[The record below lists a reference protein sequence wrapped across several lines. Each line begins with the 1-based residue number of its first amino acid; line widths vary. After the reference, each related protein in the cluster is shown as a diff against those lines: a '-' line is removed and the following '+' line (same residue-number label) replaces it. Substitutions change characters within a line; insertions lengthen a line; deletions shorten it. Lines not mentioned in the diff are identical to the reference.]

1 LSRVL
6 WCIMNA
12 RIMEWWL
19 SGGARPGSGTSD
31 TVALGSW
38 WKMGRSG
45 GLRDGS
51 VGKALGAQT

>member
-1 LSRVL
+1 
-6 WCIMNA
+6 MNA

-51 VGKALGAQT
+51 VGIALGAQT